1 MAAHVRRINAQDK
14 AATVVLTLIVG
25 FVLLILAAIVVYVLL
40 ASGAGK
46 LFDLGLSDGQAQQF
60 KEGGGIGPQ
69 LFNSFYLLVLTLLIS
84 VPISLG
90 AAIFLAEYAPDN
102 RATAIAEDPS
112 SRRCRL
118 CRPSWWA
125 CSGFCSSCCI
135 WDGASPSSRARWRS
149 PCSTCPSSCA

>member
-1 MAAHVRRINAQDK
+1 MAKGSGNAAPASASAARGFDMAAHVRRINAQDK

-25 FVLLILAAIVVYVLL
+25 FVLLVLAAIVVYVL

-46 LFDLGLSDGQAQQF
+46 LFDLGFLTGKPQQF
-60 KEGGGIGPQ
+60 KEGGGIGLQ

-102 RATAIAEDPS
+102 RATAIAKTLIETLSSLPS
-112 SRRCRL
+112 IVDRKSVV
-118 CRPSWWA
+118 
-125 CSGFCSSCCI
+125 
-135 WDGASPSSRARWRS
+135 
-149 PCSTCPSSCA
+149 